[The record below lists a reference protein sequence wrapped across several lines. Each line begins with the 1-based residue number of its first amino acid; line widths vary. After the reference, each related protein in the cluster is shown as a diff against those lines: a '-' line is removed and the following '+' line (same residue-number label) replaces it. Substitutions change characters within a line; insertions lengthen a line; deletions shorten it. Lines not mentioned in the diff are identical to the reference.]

1 MLLAILAR
9 LPFLHT
15 PLTADEGGYAE
26 VARLWSHGAVLYQGA
41 WVDRPQGLLIIF
53 RAMLHVDGGSAE
65 ALRALAAVAGALV
78 VAVTMVVTARL
89 AGRIPATI
97 AGLAM
102 ATVGASPFIESFTLS
117 GELLASFFAVA
128 SLLAFVVYLERRA
141 PGWLVAAGI
150 LTGCAVLVKQSA
162 FDAGAAA
169 AAYLLVTRRRAGI
182 APVAALVAA
191 AFVPVIVAAAT
202 APSFHDWWY
211 AMVTYRDQADS
222 IVTGSVQAR
231 LHQASDSAGPAA
243 RGLGALALI
252 AIAGWRR
259 WPLLGVLWL
268 AFAAAAVVGGGNFHN
283 HYYQQMVPPLA
294 LLAGVGGAE
303 LLRARANWRSARPPI
318 GRLAYVAVVAVA
330 LVATVAVTVPLW
342 FDSGDAQARNVFPG
356 DPHLRTDAAVVRYVR
371 SHTRPGQRIF
381 AMWAAADIYYLADRD
396 PSLRYMWF
404 RNIQAIP
411 GALGQARR
419 MLAGPHPPALV
430 VEINSPASMD
440 PTGRTQDILD
450 SRYRLAATVEGVPIY
465 APHPPG

>member
-1 MLLAILAR
+1 MLLAALAR

-26 VARLWSHGAVLYQGA
+26 VARLWSHGAGLYQGA

-65 ALRALAAVAGALV
+65 ALRALAAVAAALV
-78 VAVTMVVTARL
+78 VAVTMVLTARL

-169 AAYLLVTRRRAGI
+169 AVYLLVTRRRAGI
-182 APVAALVAA
+182 APAAALVAA

-222 IVTGSVQAR
+222 ILTGSVHTR
-231 LHQASDSAGPAA
+231 LHQAWDSAGAAA

-252 AIAGWRR
+252 AVAGRRR

-268 AFAAAAVVGGGNFHN
+268 AFSALAVIGGGNFHN

-294 LLAGVGGAE
+294 LLAGIGGAE
-303 LLRARANWRSARPPI
+303 LLRDRANWRTPRMAI
-318 GRLAYVAVVAVA
+318 GMIAVIAVA
-330 LVATVAVTVPLW
+330 LLATAAVTAPLW
-342 FDSGDAQARNVFPG
+342 FDSGQAQARNVFPG

-381 AMWAAADIYYLADRD
+381 VMWAAADIYYLADRD

-419 MLAGPHPPALV
+419 MLSGSHPPALV

-440 PTGRTQDILD
+440 PSGRTQDILD
-450 SRYRLAATVEGVPIY
+450 SHYGLAAAVDGVPIY
-465 APHPPG
+465 APRAPG

>member
-1 MLLAILAR
+1 VLAR

-65 ALRALAAVAGALV
+65 AFRALAAVAGALV

-102 ATVGASPFIESFTLS
+102 ATVGAAPFIESFTLS

-128 SLLAFVVYLERRA
+128 SLLAFVLYLERSA
-141 PGWLVAAGI
+141 PGWLIAAGL

-169 AAYLLVTRRRAGI
+169 AVYLVWTRRRDGI
-182 APVAALVAA
+182 APAAALVAA

-202 APSFHDWWY
+202 AQSFHDWWY

-222 IVTGSVQAR
+222 ILTGSFHTR
-231 LHQASDSAGPAA
+231 LHQARVSLPAA
-243 RGLGALALI
+243 ERGLGVLVLLAL
-252 AIAGWRR
+252 AGWRR
-259 WPLLGVLWL
+259 WPRLGLLWL
-268 AFAAAAVVGGGNFHN
+268 GFATLAVVGGGNFHN

-294 LLAGVGGAE
+294 LLAGIGGAE
-303 LLRARANWRSARPPI
+303 LWRR
-318 GRLAYVAVVAVA
+318 RNVAWAGVVAVA
-330 LVATVAVTVPLW
+330 LAATVYVTAPLW
-342 FDSGDAQARNVFPG
+342 FDSPNAQARAIFPD
-356 DPHLRTDAAVVRYVR
+356 DPHLQTDAAVVRYVR
-371 SHTRPGQRIF
+371 AHTRPGRRIF
-381 AMWAAADIYYLADRD
+381 VMWAAADLYYLSGRD
-396 PSLRYMWF
+396 PSFRYMWF

-419 MLAGPHPPALV
+419 MLAGTRPPALV
-430 VEINSPASMD
+430 VGINSPASMD
-440 PTGRTQDILD
+440 PSGRTQRILD
-450 SRYRLAATVEGVPIY
+450 TRFRRVATVAGVPIY
-465 APHPPG
+465 APR

>member
-1 MLLAILAR
+1 MLLAVLAR

-65 ALRALAAVAGALV
+65 ALRALAAIAGALV
-78 VAVTMVVTARL
+78 VAMTMVVTARL

-102 ATVGASPFIESFTLS
+102 ATVGAAPFIESFTLS

-128 SLLAFVVYLERRA
+128 SLLAFVLYLERSA
-141 PGWLVAAGI
+141 PGWLIAAGL

-162 FDAGAAA
+162 FDGGAAA
-169 AAYLLVTRRRAGI
+169 AVYLVCTRRRGGI
-182 APVAALVAA
+182 APAAALVAG
-191 AFVPVIVAAAT
+191 AFVPVVIAAAT
-202 APSFHDWWY
+202 AQSFHDWWY

-222 IVTGSVQAR
+222 ILTGSFHARLDQAR
-231 LHQASDSAGPAA
+231 QSLPAA
-243 RGLGALALI
+243 ERGLGVLALL
-252 AIAGWRR
+252 ALAGWRR

-268 AFAAAAVVGGGNFHN
+268 GFAALAVLGGGNFHN

-303 LLRARANWRSARPPI
+303 LAHRRRP
-318 GRLAYVAVVAVA
+318 AWAAVVAVA
-330 LVATVAVTVPLW
+330 LAATVFVTAPLW
-342 FDSGDAQARNVFPG
+342 FDSPDAQARTIFPD
-356 DPHLRTDAAVVRYVR
+356 DPHLRADAAVVRYVR
-371 SHTRPGQRIF
+371 AHTRPGQRIF
-381 AMWAAADIYYLADRD
+381 VMWAAADIYYLSGRD
-396 PSLRYMWF
+396 PSFRYMWF

-419 MLAGPHPPALV
+419 MLAGARPPALV
-430 VEINSPASMD
+430 VGINSPASMD
-440 PTGRTQDILD
+440 PSGRTQRILD
-450 SRYRLAATVEGVPIY
+450 TRFRKVATVGGVPIY
-465 APHPPG
+465 APR

>member
-1 MLLAILAR
+1 MLLAALAR

-26 VARLWSHGAVLYQGA
+26 VARLWSHGAGLYQGA

-65 ALRALAAVAGALV
+65 ALRALAAVAAALV
-78 VAVTMVVTARL
+78 VAVTMVLTARL

-128 SLLAFVVYLERRA
+128 SLLAFVVHLERRA
-141 PGWLVAAGI
+141 PGWLLAAGL

-162 FDAGAAA
+162 FDGGAAA
-169 AAYLLVTRRRAGI
+169 AAYLVWTRRRAGI
-182 APVAALVAA
+182 APAAALVAA
-191 AFVPVIVAAAT
+191 AFVPVAVAAAT

-222 IVTGSVQAR
+222 ILTGSVHAR
-231 LHQASDSAGPAA
+231 LDQAWSSAPAAA

-252 AIAGWRR
+252 AMAGWRR

-268 AFAAAAVVGGGNFHN
+268 VFACLGVIGGGNFHN
-283 HYYQQMVPPLA
+283 HYYQQLVPPLG
-294 LLAGVGGAE
+294 LLAGIGGAG
-303 LLRARANWRSARPPI
+303 LLRGPANSRRARTSI
-318 GRLAYVAVVAVA
+318 GMIAVIAVA
-330 LVATVAVTVPLW
+330 LAATAAVTVPLW
-342 FDSGDAQARNVFPG
+342 FDSGDAQARTIFPD

-371 SHTRPGQRIF
+371 AHTRPGQRIF
-381 AMWAAADIYYLADRD
+381 VMWAAADIYYLADRD

-411 GALGQARR
+411 GALGQAQR
-419 MLAGPHPPALV
+419 MLAGSHPPTLV
-430 VEINSPASMD
+430 VEINSPGSMD
-440 PTGRTQDILD
+440 PSGRTQSIL
-450 SRYRLAATVEGVPIY
+450 SSHYRLAATVEGVPIY
-465 APHPPG
+465 APKRAGVL

>member
-1 MLLAILAR
+1 MLLAAFAR

-26 VARLWSHGAVLYQGA
+26 VARLWSHGAGLYQGA

-65 ALRALAAVAGALV
+65 ALRALAAVAAALV
-78 VAVTMVVTARL
+78 VAVTMVLTARL

-128 SLLAFVVYLERRA
+128 SLLAFVRYLERRA
-141 PGWLVAAGI
+141 PAWLVAAGI

-169 AAYLLVTRRRAGI
+169 AVYLLWTRRRAGI
-182 APVAALVAA
+182 GPAAALVAA
-191 AFVPVIVAAAT
+191 AFAPVIVAAAT

-222 IVTGSVQAR
+222 ILTGSFHARLDQAR
-231 LHQASDSAGPAA
+231 QSLPAA
-243 RGLGALALI
+243 ERGLGVLALL
-252 AIAGWRR
+252 ALAGWRR

-268 AFAAAAVVGGGNFHN
+268 GFAALAVLGGGNFHN

-303 LLRARANWRSARPPI
+303 LARRRRP
-318 GRLAYVAVVAVA
+318 AWAAVVAVA
-330 LVATVAVTVPLW
+330 LAATVFVTAPLW
-342 FDSGDAQARNVFPG
+342 FDSPDAQARTIFPD
-356 DPHLRTDAAVVRYVR
+356 DPHLRADAAVVRYVR
-371 SHTRPGQRIF
+371 AHTRPGQRIF
-381 AMWAAADIYYLADRD
+381 VMWAAADIYYLSGRD
-396 PSLRYMWF
+396 PSFRYMWF

-419 MLAGPHPPALV
+419 MLAGARPPALV
-430 VEINSPASMD
+430 VGINSPASMD
-440 PTGRTQDILD
+440 PSGRTQRILD
-450 SRYRLAATVEGVPIY
+450 TRFRKVATVGGVPIY
-465 APHPPG
+465 APR

>member
-9 LPFLHT
+9 LPFLRT

-26 VARLWSHGAVLYQGA
+26 VARLWSHGAGLYQGA

-65 ALRALAAVAGALV
+65 ALRALAAVAAALV
-78 VAVTMVVTARL
+78 VAVTMVLTARL

-117 GELLASFFAVA
+117 GELLASFFAVG
-128 SLLAFVVYLERRA
+128 SLLAFVLYLERRA
-141 PGWLVAAGI
+141 PGWLVAAGL

-169 AAYLLVTRRRAGI
+169 AVYLLVTRRRGGI
-182 APVAALVAA
+182 APVAVLVAA
-191 AFVPVIVAAAT
+191 AFVPVLGAAAT

-222 IVTGSVQAR
+222 ILTGSVQTR
-231 LHQASDSAGPAA
+231 LNQAWDSAGAAA
-243 RGLGALALI
+243 RGLGVLALL
-252 AIAGWRR
+252 AVAGWRR

-268 AFAAAAVVGGGNFHN
+268 AFAAAGVIGGGNFHN
-283 HYYQQMVPPLA
+283 HYYQQLVPPLA
-294 LLAGVGGAE
+294 LLAGIGGAE
-303 LLRARANWRSARPPI
+303 LLRRPNA
-318 GRLAYVAVVAVA
+318 AYAAAVAVA
-330 LVATVAVTVPLW
+330 LAATVAVTAPLW
-342 FDSGDAQARNVFPG
+342 FDSGDAQAREVFPD
-356 DPHLRTDAAVVRYVR
+356 DPHLRTDASVVRYVR
-371 SHTRPGQRIF
+371 AHTRPGQRIF
-381 AMWAAADIYYLADRD
+381 VMWAAADIYYLADRD

-419 MLAGPHPPALV
+419 MLSGSHPPALV
-430 VEINSPASMD
+430 VGINSPASMD
-440 PTGRTQDILD
+440 PSGRTQRILD
-450 SRYRLAATVEGVPIY
+450 SRYRLAARVEGVPIY
-465 APHPPG
+465 APRPPG

>member
-1 MLLAILAR
+1 MLLAVLAR

-65 ALRALAAVAGALV
+65 ALRALAAIAGALV

-102 ATVGASPFIESFTLS
+102 ATVGAAPFIESFTLS

-128 SLLAFVVYLERRA
+128 SLLAFVLYLERSA
-141 PGWLVAAGI
+141 PGWLIAAGL

-169 AAYLLVTRRRAGI
+169 AVYLVWTRRRGGI
-182 APVAALVAA
+182 APAAALVAG
-191 AFVPVIVAAAT
+191 AFVPVVIAAAT
-202 APSFHDWWY
+202 AQSFHDWWY

-222 IVTGSVQAR
+222 ILTGSFHARLDQAR
-231 LHQASDSAGPAA
+231 QSLPAA
-243 RGLGALALI
+243 ERGLGVLALL
-252 AIAGWRR
+252 ALAGWRR

-268 AFAAAAVVGGGNFHN
+268 GFAALAVLGGGNFHN

-294 LLAGVGGAE
+294 LLAGIGGAE
-303 LLRARANWRSARPPI
+303 VVRRRRP
-318 GRLAYVAVVAVA
+318 AWAAVVAVA
-330 LVATVAVTVPLW
+330 LAATVFVTAPLW
-342 FDSGDAQARNVFPG
+342 FDSPNVQARTIFPD
-356 DPHLRTDAAVVRYVR
+356 DPHLQTDAAVVRYVR
-371 SHTRPGQRIF
+371 AHTRPGRRIF
-381 AMWAAADIYYLADRD
+381 VMWAAADIYYLSGRD
-396 PSLRYMWF
+396 PSFRYMWF

-419 MLAGPHPPALV
+419 MLAGARPPALV
-430 VEINSPASMD
+430 VGINSPASMD
-440 PTGRTQDILD
+440 PSGRTQRILD
-450 SRYRLAATVEGVPIY
+450 TRFRKVATVGGVPIY
-465 APHPPG
+465 APR

>member
-1 MLLAILAR
+1 MLLAVLAR

-65 ALRALAAVAGALV
+65 AFRALAAVAGALV

-102 ATVGASPFIESFTLS
+102 ATVGAAPFIESFTLS
-117 GELLASFFAVA
+117 GELLASVFAVA
-128 SLLAFVVYLERRA
+128 SLLAFVFYLERPA
-141 PGWLVAAGI
+141 PGWLIAAGL

-169 AAYLLVTRRRAGI
+169 AVYLVWTRRRGGV
-182 APVAALVAA
+182 APAAALVAA
-191 AFVPVIVAAAT
+191 AFVPVVIAAAT
-202 APSFHDWWY
+202 AQSFHDWWY

-222 IVTGSVQAR
+222 ILTGSFHTR
-231 LHQASDSAGPAA
+231 LHQARLSLPAA
-243 RGLGALALI
+243 ERGLGALALL
-252 AIAGWRR
+252 ALAGWRR

-268 AFAAAAVVGGGNFHN
+268 GFATLAVIGGGNFHN

-294 LLAGVGGAE
+294 LLAGIGGAE
-303 LLRARANWRSARPPI
+303 LLRRRKVAWA
-318 GRLAYVAVVAVA
+318 AVVAIA
-330 LVATVAVTVPLW
+330 LAATVFVTAPLW
-342 FDSGDAQARNVFPG
+342 FDSPNAQARTIFPD
-356 DPHLRTDAAVVRYVR
+356 DPHLQTDAQVVRYVR
-371 SHTRPGQRIF
+371 AHTRPGQHIF
-381 AMWAAADIYYLADRD
+381 VMWAAADLYYLSGRD
-396 PSLRYMWF
+396 PSFRYMWF

-419 MLAGPHPPALV
+419 MLAGKRPPALV
-430 VEINSPASMD
+430 VGINSPASMD
-440 PTGRTQDILD
+440 PSGRTQRILD
-450 SRYRLAATVEGVPIY
+450 TRFRKVATVAGVPIY
-465 APHPPG
+465 APR

>member
-1 MLLAILAR
+1 MLLAVLAR

-65 ALRALAAVAGALV
+65 ALRALAAIAGALV
-78 VAVTMVVTARL
+78 VAVTMAVTARL

-102 ATVGASPFIESFTLS
+102 ATVGAAPFIESFTLS

-128 SLLAFVVYLERRA
+128 SLLAFVLYLERSA
-141 PGWLVAAGI
+141 PGWLIAAGL

-162 FDAGAAA
+162 FDGGAAA
-169 AAYLLVTRRRAGI
+169 AVYLVCTRRRGGI
-182 APVAALVAA
+182 APAAALVAG
-191 AFVPVIVAAAT
+191 AFVPVVIAAAT
-202 APSFHDWWY
+202 AQSFHDWWY

-222 IVTGSVQAR
+222 ILTGSFHARLDQAR
-231 LHQASDSAGPAA
+231 QSLPAA
-243 RGLGALALI
+243 ERGLGVLALL
-252 AIAGWRR
+252 ALAGWRR

-268 AFAAAAVVGGGNFHN
+268 GFAALAVLGGGNFHN

-303 LLRARANWRSARPPI
+303 LAHRRRP
-318 GRLAYVAVVAVA
+318 AWAAVVAVA
-330 LVATVAVTVPLW
+330 LAATVFVTAPLW
-342 FDSGDAQARNVFPG
+342 FDSPDAQARTIFPD
-356 DPHLRTDAAVVRYVR
+356 DPHLRADAAVVRYVR
-371 SHTRPGQRIF
+371 AHTRPGQRIF
-381 AMWAAADIYYLADRD
+381 VMWAAADIYYLSGRD
-396 PSLRYMWF
+396 PSFRYMWF

-419 MLAGPHPPALV
+419 MLAGARPPALV
-430 VEINSPASMD
+430 VGINSPASMD
-440 PTGRTQDILD
+440 PSGRTRRILD
-450 SRYRLAATVEGVPIY
+450 TRFRKVATVGGVPIY
-465 APHPPG
+465 APR

>member
-1 MLLAILAR
+1 MLLAVLAR

-102 ATVGASPFIESFTLS
+102 ATVGAAPFIESFTLS
-117 GELLASFFAVA
+117 GELLASFFAAA
-128 SLLAFVVYLERRA
+128 SLLAFILYLERAA
-141 PGWLVAAGI
+141 PGWLIAAGL

-169 AAYLLVTRRRAGI
+169 AVYLVWTRRRGGI
-182 APVAALVAA
+182 APAATLIAA
-191 AFVPVIVAAAT
+191 AFVPVVIAAAT
-202 APSFHDWWY
+202 AQSFHDWWY

-222 IVTGSVQAR
+222 ILTGSFHER
-231 LHQASDSAGPAA
+231 LHQARQSLPAA
-243 RGLGALALI
+243 ERGLGVLLLLAVG
-252 AIAGWRR
+252 GWRR

-268 AFAAAAVVGGGNFHN
+268 AFATLAVIGGGNFHN

-294 LLAGVGGAE
+294 LLAGIGGAE
-303 LLRARANWRSARPPI
+303 LWRR
-318 GRLAYVAVVAVA
+318 RNVAWAVVVAVA
-330 LVATVAVTVPLW
+330 LAATVFVTAPLW
-342 FDSGDAQARNVFPG
+342 FDSPAAQARTIFPD
-356 DPHLRTDAAVVRYVR
+356 DPHLQSDTAVVRYVR
-371 SHTRPGQRIF
+371 AHTRPGQRIF
-381 AMWAAADIYYLADRD
+381 VMWAAADLYYLSGRD
-396 PSLRYMWF
+396 PSFRYMWF

-411 GALGQARR
+411 GALGEARR
-419 MLAGPHPPALV
+419 MLAGPRPPALV
-430 VEINSPASMD
+430 VGINSPASMD
-440 PTGRTQDILD
+440 PSGRTQRILD
-450 SRYRLAATVEGVPIY
+450 TRFRRVAMVAGVPIY
-465 APHPPG
+465 APR

>member
-1 MLLAILAR
+1 MLLAVLVR

-102 ATVGASPFIESFTLS
+102 ATVGAAPFIESFTLS
-117 GELLASFFAVA
+117 GELLASFFAAA
-128 SLLAFVVYLERRA
+128 SLLAFVLYLERSA
-141 PGWLVAAGI
+141 PGWLIAAGL

-169 AAYLLVTRRRAGI
+169 AVYLVWTRRRGGI
-182 APVAALVAA
+182 APAAALVAA
-191 AFVPVIVAAAT
+191 AFVPVVIAAAT
-202 APSFHDWWY
+202 AQSFHDWWY

-222 IVTGSVQAR
+222 ILTGSFHER
-231 LHQASDSAGPAA
+231 LHQARQSLPAA
-243 RGLGALALI
+243 ERGLGVLALL
-252 AIAGWRR
+252 ALAGWRR
-259 WPLLGVLWL
+259 WPRLGVLWL
-268 AFAAAAVVGGGNFHN
+268 GFATLAVIGGGNFHN

-303 LLRARANWRSARPPI
+303 LWRRRNVAW
-318 GRLAYVAVVAVA
+318 AAVVAVA
-330 LVATVAVTVPLW
+330 LAATVFVTAPLW
-342 FDSGDAQARNVFPG
+342 FDSPNAQARTIFPD
-356 DPHLRTDAAVVRYVR
+356 DPHLQTDAAVVRYVR
-371 SHTRPGQRIF
+371 AHTRPGRRIF
-381 AMWAAADIYYLADRD
+381 VMWAAADLYYLSGRD
-396 PSLRYMWF
+396 PSFRYMWF

-419 MLAGPHPPALV
+419 MLAGTRPPALV
-430 VEINSPASMD
+430 VGINSPASMD
-440 PTGRTQDILD
+440 PSGRTQRILD
-450 SRYRLAATVEGVPIY
+450 TRFRRVATVAGVPIY
-465 APHPPG
+465 APR